1 MCSELIL
8 PFLGVPDHGVS
19 GWWGTLHAAAE
30 GEDAHGGHRHL
41 LPLSGQ
47 PIVMGNYGTRLF
59 AESGSGTRLFLNPDP
74 DPDHRFS

>member
-19 GWWGTLHAAAE
+19 GWWGTVHAAAE
-30 GEDAHGGHRHL
+30 GEDAHGGHGHL

-47 PIVMGNYGTRLF
+47 PMHIGN
-59 AESGSGTRLFLNPDP
+59 
-74 DPDHRFS
+74 